1 MIRITKQADY
11 GIVLMTHLSRNPDKL
26 HTAPELATQT
36 QLPLPIASKVLK
48 LLARAELLQAHRG
61 VKGGYTLARS
71 PKTISVAEVI
81 QAVEGPIALTECVE
95 GSLSECSMESFC
107 PLQDPWQLINQA
119 VHQALSSI
127 TLAQMVGSSARLSSH
142 LKPSASLTTAETSL
156 HLVS

>member
-26 HTAPELATQT
+26 HTAPELASQT
-36 QLPLPIASKVLK
+36 QLPLPIVSKVLK
-48 LLARAELLQAHRG
+48 LLGRAELLNAHRG
-61 VKGGYTLARS
+61 VKGGYTLARI
-71 PKTISVAEVI
+71 PKAISVAEVI

-127 TLAQMVGSSARLSSH
+127 TLAQMVGSSSH
-142 LKPSASLTTAETSL
+142 LRPSTSPTIAGTSL

>member
-11 GIVLMTHLSRNPDKL
+11 GIVLMTYLSRNPDKL
-26 HTAPELATQT
+26 YTAPELAIQT

-48 LLARAELLQAHRG
+48 LLARAELLKAHRG

-71 PKTISVAEVI
+71 PKTISVAEVL

-119 VHQALSSI
+119 VHQALSNI
-127 TLAQMVGSSARLSSH
+127 TLAQMVGSSGHLSSY
-142 LKPSASLTTAETSL
+142 LKTNPTTTETSL

>member
-26 HTAPELATQT
+26 HTAPELASQT

-48 LLARAELLQAHRG
+48 LLARAELLNAHRG
-61 VKGGYTLARS
+61 VKGGYTLART
-71 PKTISVAEVI
+71 PKAISVAEVI

-127 TLAQMVGSSARLSSH
+127 TLAQMVGSSNH
-142 LKPSASLTTAETSL
+142 LRPSTTPTTAGTSL

>member
-26 HTAPELATQT
+26 HTAPELASQT

-48 LLARAELLQAHRG
+48 LLARAELLNAHRG
-61 VKGGYTLARS
+61 VKGGYTLART
-71 PKTISVAEVI
+71 PKAISVAEVI

-127 TLAQMVGSSARLSSH
+127 TLAQMVGSSSH
-142 LKPSASLTTAETSL
+142 LRPSNTPTTAGTSL

>member
-48 LLARAELLQAHRG
+48 MLARAELLQAHRG
-61 VKGGYTLARS
+61 VKGGYTLARP

-95 GSLSECSMESFC
+95 GSLSACSMESFC

-127 TLAQMVGSSARLSSH
+127 TLAQMVGSSTHLAND
-142 LKPSASLTTAETSL
+142 LKPSASLAVAETSL